1 MWKTIISLITVFAMS
16 LCVASCGDD
25 DELGFDSASKKY
37 ETDGI
42 TFTANGG
49 SLPLTFLHPE
59 GEKIEIETLAT
70 GGDSNWI
77 SIAATPESK
86 KTRIVVGATQ
96 NTTGAVRRGGVVVR
110 LNGSVW
116 SVSVVQSAE

>member
-1 MWKTIISLITVFAMS
+1 MS

-49 SLPLTFLHPE
+49 SVPLTFLHPE

>member
-49 SLPLTFLHPE
+49 SVSLTFLHQE

>member
-42 TFTANGG
+42 TFTAKGG
-49 SLPLTFLHPE
+49 SVPLTFLHPE

>member
-49 SLPLTFLHPE
+49 SMPLTFLHPE

>member
-49 SLPLTFLHPE
+49 SVPLTFLHPE

-77 SIAATPESK
+77 SIAANPESK

>member
-1 MWKTIISLITVFAMS
+1 MWKTIISVITVFAMS
-16 LCVASCGDD
+16 LCVASCSD
-25 DELGFDSASKKY
+25 DEGLGFDSASKKY

-49 SLPLTFLHPE
+49 SVPLTFLHPE
-59 GEKIEIETLAT
+59 GEKLELETLSS

-77 SIAATPESK
+77 TIAATPESK
-86 KTRIVVGATQ
+86 KTRIVVGAAKN
-96 NTTGAVRRGGVVVR
+96 NTGVVRRGGVVVR